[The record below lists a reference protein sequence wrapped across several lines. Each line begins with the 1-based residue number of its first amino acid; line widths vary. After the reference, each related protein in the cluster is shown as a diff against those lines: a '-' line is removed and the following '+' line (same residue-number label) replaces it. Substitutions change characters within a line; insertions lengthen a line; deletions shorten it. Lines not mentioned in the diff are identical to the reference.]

1 RSMTD
6 QPICVDA
13 NQGWKDRQ
21 QAYDMVQWLAEKNV
35 LFVEQP
41 MPKEHWDDHAWLK
54 DRSPLPLVADEA
66 VQRLPDVLRAKDAY
80 HGINIKLMKC
90 TGMHEAKKMVTVAH
104 ALGLKVM
111 LGCMTETTCA
121 LSAAARLAS
130 MADWIDLDGAR
141 LIKDDLFE
149 GMQVK
154 EGRLILADTPGVGL
168 KSFLS

>member
-1 RSMTD
+1 AAKAAIDIALHDLLGKMMGQPWYKIWGLNPARIVPTSMTIGIDSPEMIRKKVAEAADFSLLKVKLGGDNDKEIIETIRSMTD

-21 QAYDMVQWLAEKNV
+21 QAYDMIQWLAEKNV

-80 HGINIKLMKC
+80 HGI
-90 TGMHEAKKMVTVAH
+90 
-104 ALGLKVM
+104 
-111 LGCMTETTCA
+111 
-121 LSAAARLAS
+121 
-130 MADWIDLDGAR
+130 
-141 LIKDDLFE
+141 
-149 GMQVK
+149 
-154 EGRLILADTPGVGL
+154 
-168 KSFLS
+168 